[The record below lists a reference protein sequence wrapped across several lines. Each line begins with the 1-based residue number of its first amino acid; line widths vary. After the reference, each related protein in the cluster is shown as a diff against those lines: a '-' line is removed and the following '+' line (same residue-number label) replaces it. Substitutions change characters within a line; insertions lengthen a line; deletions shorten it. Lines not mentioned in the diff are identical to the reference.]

1 MRLKELTNF
10 IIMKNDNP
18 YFITK
23 LILSFLFVAFA
34 IFLILVEEE
43 YIQGG
48 LMISFGIV
56 IGYNDWKT
64 LLSKK
69 SKS

>member
-1 MRLKELTNF
+1 MQ
-10 IIMKNDNP
+10 NDKP
-18 YFITK
+18 YFKTK

-69 SKS
+69 SKP

>member
-1 MRLKELTNF
+1 MQ
-10 IIMKNDNP
+10 NDKP
-18 YFITK
+18 YFKTK

>member
-1 MRLKELTNF
+1 
-10 IIMKNDNP
+10 MKNDKP
-18 YFITK
+18 YFKTK

-48 LMISFGIV
+48 LMISFGVV

-69 SKS
+69 SKP

>member
-1 MRLKELTNF
+1 
-10 IIMKNDNP
+10 MKNDNP
-18 YFITK
+18 YFKTK
-23 LILSFLFVAFA
+23 LVLSFLFIAFA
-34 IFLILVEEE
+34 IFIIIMEDD

-69 SKS
+69 NKSWI

>member
-1 MRLKELTNF
+1 MQ
-10 IIMKNDNP
+10 NDKP
-18 YFITK
+18 YFKTK

-56 IGYNDWKT
+56 IGYNDWKI

-69 SKS
+69 SKP

>member
-1 MRLKELTNF
+1 
-10 IIMKNDNP
+10 MKNYKP
-18 YFITK
+18 YFKTK

-43 YIQGG
+43 YMQGG

>member
-1 MRLKELTNF
+1 MQ
-10 IIMKNDNP
+10 NDNP
-18 YFITK
+18 YFKTK
-23 LILSFLFVAFA
+23 LILSFLFVVFA
-34 IFLILVEEE
+34 IFLILMEEE

-64 LLSKK
+64 LLFKK
-69 SKS
+69 N

>member
-1 MRLKELTNF
+1 
-10 IIMKNDNP
+10 MKNDKS
-18 YFITK
+18 YFKTK

-69 SKS
+69 K

>member
-1 MRLKELTNF
+1 
-10 IIMKNDNP
+10 MKNDKP
-18 YFITK
+18 YFKTK